1 VLDWAAHAT
10 LTLLEG
16 CDALP
21 CSPCPLPP
29 RPWWWI
35 ALASIATSAQQRSA
49 SSSADPAIAK
59 LRTAYQAAANAQDA
73 AGIAKLFTADGT
85 EMPPN
90 APAAKG
96 RAAIEAFHKA
106 FAQQWM
112 MHGMT
117 ITPTETKVTG
127 DTAYDVG
134 TYKQSLMAQK
144 TGAMV
149 EDKGKYI
156 VLLKKD
162 AAGAWL
168 ISHAIYNSDN
178 PPPPAAPVK
187 K

>member
-1 VLDWAAHAT
+1 MKLAAVVVGVAVAAA
-10 LTLLEG
+10 G
-16 CDALP
+16 
-21 CSPCPLPP
+21 
-29 RPWWWI
+29 I
-35 ALASIATSAQQRSA
+35 AAQGKD
-49 SSSADPAIAK
+49 DPAIAK
-59 LRTAYQAAANAQDA
+59 VRSAYQTAAGAQDGA
-73 AGIAKLFTADGT
+73 ALAKLYTPDGI

-96 RAAIEAFHKA
+96 RAAIEAFHTA

-117 ITPTETKVTG
+117 ITPTETKITG

-134 TYKQSLMAQK
+134 TYKQTLMAQK
-144 TGAMV
+144 GGGMV

-162 AAGAWL
+162 AGGAWL

-178 PPPPAAPVK
+178 PPPAPPAK

>member
-1 VLDWAAHAT
+1 MKFAAVILGVAVAAA
-10 LTLLEG
+10 G
-16 CDALP
+16 
-21 CSPCPLPP
+21 
-29 RPWWWI
+29 I
-35 ALASIATSAQQRSA
+35 GAQA
-49 SSSADPAIAK
+49 KDDPAIAK
-59 LRTAYQAAANAQDA
+59 VRSAYQTA
-73 AGIAKLFTADGT
+73 AGSQDGAALAKLYTADGV

-127 DTAYDVG
+127 DTAYDIG

-162 AAGAWL
+162 ASGGWL

-178 PPPPAAPVK
+178 PPPAAPAK

>member
-1 VLDWAAHAT
+1 MKFAAVVLGMTMAAA
-10 LTLLEG
+10 G
-16 CDALP
+16 
-21 CSPCPLPP
+21 
-29 RPWWWI
+29 I
-35 ALASIATSAQQRSA
+35 GAQA
-49 SSSADPAIAK
+49 KDDPAIAK
-59 LRTAYQAAANAQDA
+59 VRSAYQTAAGAQDA
-73 AGIAKLFTADGT
+73 AAIVKLYAADGV

-112 MHGMT
+112 VHGMT
-117 ITPTETKVTG
+117 ITPTETRVTG

-134 TYKQSLMAQK
+134 TYKQSLMPQK
-144 TGAMV
+144 GGGMV

-162 AAGAWL
+162 AGGAWL
-168 ISHAIYNSDN
+168 ITHTIYNSDN
-178 PPPPAAPVK
+178 PPPAPPAPK

>member
-1 VLDWAAHAT
+1 MQEDTMRYMALIACAVVLTAASLSAGQKAT
-10 LTLLEG
+10 G
-16 CDALP
+16 PDA
-21 CSPCPLPP
+21 
-29 RPWWWI
+29 
-35 ALASIATSAQQRSA
+35 A
-49 SSSADPAIAK
+49 AIAK
-59 LRTAYQAAANAQDA
+59 VAAAYQAAAGSQDGA
-73 AGIAKLFTADGT
+73 AIAKLYAPDGV

-134 TYKQSLMAQK
+134 TYKQTLMPNK
-144 TGAMV
+144 GGPVV
-149 EDKGKYI
+149 EDKGKYV

-162 AAGAWL
+162 GGAWL
-168 ISHAIYNSDN
+168 ITHAIYNSDN
-178 PPPPAAPVK
+178 PLPAPPAAK